1 METKMETKSQIEQI
15 LKRRFFVTPTGYPPL
30 NGFLDYGPALTQ
42 IKQQIVAEYKK
53 VFLDEDVFEIEPSIV
68 LPYEVLK
75 NSGHVDKFCDV
86 VVSDGQSI
94 FRADHFIEDKIGSV
108 LTLPVDIRENF
119 QELMKRVTELKSEV
133 IESKRQSTVSKG
145 INDSVQNLSLNTE
158 TAQLTEDEVGMIL
171 SKFSCAPKH
180 LADLNKDEIDFV
192 VNLHNLYPPS
202 GKPFEP
208 ARDFR
213 LIFSLNE
220 RQFLRPELAQSM
232 FTNFRKL
239 FELNNERLPFASLC
253 IGRSYRNEISA
264 RGGMLRTK
272 EFEQAEIEY
281 FTEDGGHAGFESIR
295 SVLILV
301 LPRACLEPYSI
312 TLGEAYDT
320 KVISSQ
326 AVCYFLAKAQEFC
339 LNIGIKLENLRYR
352 QHNKNEM
359 AHYANDCWDV
369 EIRTLSGWIECAG
382 IADRSNFDLTVH
394 SKDINTHVKRSIPP
408 RIVYEVVPDKG
419 DLGKRLKA
427 KFKDFQEHL
436 ATLDQDFIV
445 SNTRGNFIDIEFE
458 GGRYT
463 CGVESRV
470 VDYEFFIPRVIEPS
484 FGISRVLY
492 CLVEQSF
499 MIRDD
504 RNVLSLK
511 PKMCYLHCVI
521 GFLKYLDEFEAL
533 LNVLKNDLRGHLLR
547 FKTTERGCSIGRK
560 YSSFDELGVPFFIT
574 FDFLSPDDRQ
584 VTIRERDSMSQIR
597 VPLESVAMI
606 LRGLVDEKSSWSALF
621 EKHGISN

>member
-1 METKMETKSQIEQI
+1 METKSQIEQI

-30 NGFLDYGPALTQ
+30 NGFLDYGPVLAQ
-42 IKQQIVAEYKK
+42 IKQQIVVEYKK

-86 VVSDGQSI
+86 IISDGQDI
-94 FRADHFIEDKIGSV
+94 FRADHFIEDKIGSI
-108 LTLPVDIRENF
+108 LTLPIDIRENF
-119 QELMKRVTELKSEV
+119 QELMKRVTEMKSE
-133 IESKRQSTVSKG
+133 IVSAKKLSATTNT
-145 INDSVQNLSLNTE
+145 INNSVQNLSLNPE
-158 TAQLTEDEVGMIL
+158 TTQLTEDEVSKIL

-208 ARDFR
+208 ARDFK

-281 FTEDGGHAGFESIR
+281 FTEDGNHSGFESVR
-295 SVLILV
+295 SVRMLIL
-301 LPRACLEPYSI
+301 PNTCLKPYSV

-320 KVISSQ
+320 KTISSQ

-359 AHYANDCWDV
+359 AHYADDCWDV
-369 EIRTLSGWIECAG
+369 EIKTLSGWIECAG

-394 SKDINTHVKRSIPP
+394 SRDVNTQVKRSIPP
-408 RIVYEVVPDKG
+408 RVSYEVVPNKS
-419 DLGKRLKA
+419 DLGKRLKS
-427 KFKDFQEHL
+427 KFKDFQEYL
-436 ATLDQDFIV
+436 SNLDQDFIV
-445 SNTRGNFIDIEFE
+445 RNTKGNFIDVEFE
-458 GGRYT
+458 GQCYT
-463 CGVESRV
+463 CSVESRV
-470 VDYEFFIPRVIEPS
+470 IDCEFFIPRVIEPS

-521 GFLKYLDEFEAL
+521 GFLKYLDEFEEPL
-533 LNVLKNDLRGHLLR
+533 KTLKNDLKALSLR
-547 FKTTERGCSIGRK
+547 IKITERGCSIGRK
-560 YSSFDELGVPFFIT
+560 YSSFDELGVPFFVT
-574 FDFLSPDDRQ
+574 FDFLTPDDKQ

-597 VPLESVAMI
+597 IPLDSVASI
-606 LRGLVDEKSSWSALF
+606 LRELVDEKTTWSVLF
-621 EKHGISN
+621 AKHGISN